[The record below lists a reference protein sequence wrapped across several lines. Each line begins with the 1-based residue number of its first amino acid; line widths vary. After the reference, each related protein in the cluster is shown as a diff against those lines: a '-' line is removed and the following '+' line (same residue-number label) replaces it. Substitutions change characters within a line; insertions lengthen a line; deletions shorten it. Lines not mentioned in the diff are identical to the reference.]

1 MTISP
6 FTKPIYAAVQVLNNV
21 LLTLLVLVI
30 SYVVFA
36 RFVLS
41 NSPSWGEEFSL
52 LLMVWICL
60 LSPPEALR
68 EGRHLAI
75 SLIQDLVPSA
85 VVRAIDLINHL
96 LVLAFAGFMVIEGYK
111 LAQLTLRNILPGMG
125 VSASFLYASV
135 PVAGALLALA
145 AIDRILEILAIPGAK
160 YRELGCK
167 D

>member
-1 MTISP
+1 MTISKY
-6 FTKPIYAAVQVLNNV
+6 TQPIYDAVQILCNV
-21 LLTLLVLVI
+21 LLTVLVLVI

-36 RFVLS
+36 RFVLN

-52 LLMVWICL
+52 MLMVWICL

-75 SLIQDLVPSA
+75 SLIQDLVPSPA
-85 VVRAIDLINHL
+85 VRIIDLINHAL
-96 LVLAFAGFMVIEGYK
+96 ILAFAVFMMVYGTS

-125 VSASFLYASV
+125 VSAAYLYASV
-135 PVAGALLALA
+135 PFAGALLALA
-145 AIDRILEILAIPGAK
+145 AVDRILEILSIPGDR